1 MKGKTLIVARR
12 EFTSTVMRLGWL
24 IGTFGM
30 PVFVGLYAGVIMFV
44 TSSAVKH
51 DKPTGKAGV
60 VDHAGIVH
68 ISPGEKIAVGKVP
81 ERAKG
86 TVDAAVRMAE
96 GAGPAGRMVKGLLE
110 GTEFVRFEDEEK
122 ALAALSRKE
131 VGAVFVIPEDYVATG
146 KVISYDASTSLF
158 SEGKQSRAPLRRLLV
173 MSLAHGRVEPQ
184 FVDRILEPADVDAL
198 SKDKDGKWVKRD
210 IIDIVRRL
218 GVPMGF
224 TVLLMISILTAAG
237 TMIQGVSEEKENRV
251 IEVILSSVDA
261 RSLLLGKLLGLGA
274 AGLLQLA
281 IWLSMAL
288 VPVVLLAA
296 GLALSPLIVILCLA
310 YFLLAFL
317 LYGTLITATGSIGT
331 NAKDM
336 QQYGMF
342 WAIACALPMIFIE
355 VILSEPNGTAARVLS
370 YIPLTSPVVMMMRI
384 GTGEA
389 PAWEIAL
396 TLVILALTVVV
407 TLRFAA
413 RLFRTALLMYGKRP
427 SIPEIFRWM
436 RQA

>member
-1 MKGKTLIVARR
+1 IEAGAR
-12 EFTSTVMRLGWL
+12 ETAAE
-24 IGTFGM
+24 I
-30 PVFVGLYAGVIMFV
+30 P
-44 TSSAVKH
+44 
-51 DKPTGKAGV
+51 
-60 VDHAGIVH
+60 
-68 ISPGEKIAVGKVP
+68 P
-81 ERAKG
+81 EAKG
-86 TVDAAVRMAE
+86 AVDAATKMADA
-96 GAGPAGRMVKGLLE
+96 AGPAAGMIKGLLS
-110 GTEFVRFEDEEK
+110 GTEFVPFDDEEK

-131 VGAVFVIPEDYVATG
+131 IGALFVVPADYVATG
-146 KVISYDASTSLF
+146 KITAYEPNRSIF
-158 SEGKQSRAPLRRLLV
+158 SEGKQSRLPLRRLLIK
-173 MSLAHGRVEPQ
+173 SLAHDRVEPK
-184 FVDRILEPADVDAL
+184 FVERILEPADVDTL
-198 SKDKDGKWVKRD
+198 MKDRDGNWVKRD
-210 IIDIVRRL
+210 ILEVVRRL
-218 GVPMGF
+218 GVPLGF
-224 TVLLMISILTAAG
+224 TLLLMISILTAAG

-274 AGLLQLA
+274 AGLLQLG

-296 GLALSPLIVILCLA
+296 GLALSPVIVILCLA

-342 WAIACALPMIFIE
+342 WAIACALPMVFIE
-355 VILSEPNGTAARVLS
+355 VILSDPNGTAARVLS
-370 YIPLTSPVVMMMRI
+370 YVPLTSPVVMMMRI

-396 TLVILALTVVV
+396 TLAILALSVVV

-427 SIPEIFRWM
+427 SVGEIFRWM

>member
-1 MKGKTLIVARR
+1 VKGKTLVVARR
-12 EFTSTVMRLGWL
+12 EFTSTVMRIGWL

-68 ISPGEKIAVGKVP
+68 IEAGA
-81 ERAKG
+81 R
-86 TVDAAVRMAE
+86 VDAGELPADAKNMLER
-96 GAGPAGRMVKGLLE
+96 AGPAARMLKGLLS
-110 GTEFVRFEDEEK
+110 TEFVPFDDEEK

-131 VGAVFVIPEDYVATG
+131 VGAVFVVPADYVATG
-146 KVISYDASTSLF
+146 KITAYQGDRSIF
-158 SEGKQSRAPLRRLLV
+158 SEGKQSQLPLRKLLIQ
-173 MSLAHGRVEPQ
+173 SLAHERIEPQ
-184 FVDRILEPADVDAL
+184 FVERILAPVDVDTFT
-198 SKDKDGKWVKRD
+198 KDRDGKWIKRD
-210 IIDIVRRL
+210 LLQVVRRL
-218 GVPMGF
+218 GVPLGF
-224 TVLLMISILTAAG
+224 TILLMVSILTAAG

-274 AGLLQLA
+274 AGLLQLG

-288 VPVVLLAA
+288 VPVALLAA
-296 GLALSPLIVILCLA
+296 GLALSPVTVILCLA
-310 YFLLAFL
+310 YFVLAFL
-317 LYGTLITATGSIGT
+317 FYGTLITATGSIGT

-389 PAWEIAL
+389 PAWEIAF
-396 TLVILALTVVV
+396 TLVLMAVTVMV

-427 SIPEIFRWM
+427 SIAEIFRWM

>member
-12 EFTSTVMRLGWL
+12 EFVSTVMRVGWL

-68 ISPGEKIAVGKVP
+68 IEAGARVTAGGIPAE
-81 ERAKG
+81 AKG
-86 TVDAAVRMAE
+86 AVEAATRMAD
-96 GAGPAGRMVKGLLE
+96 GAGAAAGMIKGLLS
-110 GTEFVRFEDEEK
+110 GTEFVPFDDEEK

-131 VGAVFVIPEDYVATG
+131 IGAVFVVPADYVATG
-146 KVISYDASTSLF
+146 KITAYEPDRSVF
-158 SEGKQSRAPLRRLLV
+158 SEGKQSQLPLRRLLIK
-173 MSLAHGRVEPQ
+173 SLAYDRVEPQ
-184 FVDRILEPADVDAL
+184 FVERILEPADVDTL
-198 SKDKDGKWVKRD
+198 TKDRDGKWIKRD
-210 IIDIVRRL
+210 MLQVVRRL
-218 GVPMGF
+218 GVPLGF
-224 TVLLMISILTAAG
+224 TVLLMISILTGAG

-274 AGLLQLA
+274 AGLLQLG

-296 GLALSPLIVILCLA
+296 GLALSPVTVLLCLA
-310 YFLLAFL
+310 YFILAFL
-317 LYGTLITATGSIGT
+317 FYGTLITATGSIGT

-396 TLVILALTVVV
+396 TLLLMAVTVVV

>member
-12 EFTSTVMRLGWL
+12 EFVSTVLRLGWL

-68 ISPGEKIAVGKVP
+68 ISPGEKIAIGKIP
-81 ERAKG
+81 GSSKG

-96 GAGPAGRMVKGLLE
+96 GAGPAGQMVKGLLE

-146 KVISYDASTSLF
+146 KIIAYQGNRSIF
-158 SEGKQSRAPLRRLLV
+158 SEGKQSQLPLRRLLIA
-173 MSLAHGRVEPQ
+173 SLAHDRVEPK
-184 FVDRILEPADVDAL
+184 FVERILAPADVDTMT
-198 SKDKDGKWVKRD
+198 KDREGKWVKRD
-210 IIDIVRRL
+210 ILEVVRRL
-218 GVPMGF
+218 GVPLGF

-274 AGLLQLA
+274 AGLLQLGS
-281 IWLSMAL
+281 W
-288 VPVVLLAA
+288 
-296 GLALSPLIVILCLA
+296 LALSPLIVILCLA

-342 WAIACALPMIFIE
+342 WAIACALPMVFIE
-355 VILSEPNGTAARVLS
+355 VILSDPNGTAARVLS

-384 GTGEA
+384 GSGEA

-396 TLVILALTVVV
+396 TLVLLAVTVVV

-427 SIPEIFRWM
+427 SIAEIFRWM

>member
-1 MKGKTLIVARR
+1 VKGKTLIVARR
-12 EFTSTVMRLGWL
+12 EFTSTVLRVGWL
-24 IGTFGM
+24 VGTFGM
-30 PVFVGLYAGVIMFV
+30 PIFVGLYAGLIFFV
-44 TSSAVKH
+44 GSSVAKH

-60 VDHAGIVH
+60 VDHAGIVR
-68 ISPGEKIAVGKVP
+68 IAPGEKVTIGTVP
-81 ERAKG
+81 ERARKAMG
-86 TVDAAVRMAE
+86 FATKMAE
-96 GAGPAGRMVKGLLE
+96 SAGPAGEMVKGMLV
-110 GTEFVRFEDEEK
+110 GTEFVRFADEES

-131 VGAVFVIPEDYVATG
+131 IGAVFVVPEDYVTTG
-146 KVISYDASTSLF
+146 KVTSYDASTSLL
-158 SEGKQSRAPLRRLLV
+158 SEGKQSRLPLRRLLV
-173 MSLAHGRVEPQ
+173 QSLLHDHVEPQ
-184 FVDRILEPADVDAL
+184 FVERVLEPADVQSL
-198 SKDKDGKWVKRD
+198 SKDRDGRWVERD
-210 IIDIVRRL
+210 LADAVRRL
-218 GVPMGF
+218 GVPLGF
-224 TVLLMISILTAAG
+224 TFLLMISILTASG

-281 IWLSMAL
+281 VWLSMAL

-296 GLALSPLIVILCLA
+296 GLALSPVTVLLCLA
-310 YFLLAFL
+310 YFVLAFL
-317 LYGTLITATGSIGT
+317 FYGTLITATGSIGT

-355 VILSEPNGTAARVLS
+355 MILSEPNGTAARILS
-370 YIPLTSPVVMMMRI
+370 YVPLTSPVVMMMRI

-396 TLVILALTVVV
+396 TLLILAVTVVV

-427 SIPEIFRWM
+427 SLAEIFRWM